1 MNHHTTTNAITA
13 PSSLLEELALKHFF
27 VQTLKTQNS
36 DRLDF
41 HDVSVWAMESALK
54 AAFEAGVQA
63 GAQAE
68 VEAALKK
75 KTKQA

>member
-1 MNHHTTTNAITA
+1 MNHHTTANAITA
-13 PSSLLEELALKHFF
+13 PSSLFEEIALKHFF

-41 HDVSVWAMESALK
+41 HDVSVWAIESALK

-63 GAQAE
+63 GAQAG

-75 KTKQA
+75 KTKKA

>member
-1 MNHHTTTNAITA
+1 MNHHTTDNAITA
-13 PSSLLEELALKHFF
+13 PSSLLEEIALKHFF

-63 GAQAE
+63 G

-75 KTKQA
+75 KTKKA

>member
-1 MNHHTTTNAITA
+1 MNHHTTANAITA
-13 PSSLLEELALKHFF
+13 PSSLLEQIALKHFF
-27 VQTLKTQNS
+27 VETLQTQNRDS
-36 DRLDF
+36 LDF
-41 HDVSVWAMESALK
+41 HDVSVWAIESALK

-75 KTKQA
+75 KTKKA

>member
-1 MNHHTTTNAITA
+1 MNHHTTANAITA
-13 PSSLLEELALKHFF
+13 PSSLLEEIALKHFF
-27 VQTLKTQNS
+27 VQTLQTQNS

-41 HDVSVWAMESALK
+41 HDVSVWAMDSALK

-75 KTKQA
+75 KTKKA

>member
-1 MNHHTTTNAITA
+1 MNHHTTAHAITA
-13 PSSLLEELALKHFF
+13 PSSLLEEIALKHFF

-63 GAQAE
+63 G
-68 VEAALKK
+68 VGAALKK
-75 KTKQA
+75 KTKKA

>member
-1 MNHHTTTNAITA
+1 MNHHTTANAITA
-13 PSSLLEELALKHFF
+13 PSSLLEQIALKHFF

-63 GAQAE
+63 G

-75 KTKQA
+75 KTKKA

>member
-1 MNHHTTTNAITA
+1 MNHHTTASAITA
-13 PSSLLEELALKHFF
+13 PSSLLEEIALKHFF

-41 HDVSVWAMESALK
+41 HDVSVWAIESALK

-63 GAQAE
+63 G
-68 VEAALKK
+68 VVAALKK
-75 KTKQA
+75 KTKKA

>member
-1 MNHHTTTNAITA
+1 MNHQTTANAITA
-13 PSSLLEELALKHFF
+13 PSSLLEEIALKHFF

-63 GAQAE
+63 G

-75 KTKQA
+75 KTKKA

>member
-1 MNHHTTTNAITA
+1 MNHHTTANGITA
-13 PSSLLEELALKHFF
+13 PSSLLEEIALKHFF

-63 GAQAE
+63 G

-75 KTKQA
+75 KTKKA

>member
-1 MNHHTTTNAITA
+1 MNHHTTAHAITA
-13 PSSLLEELALKHFF
+13 PSSLLEEIALKHFF

-41 HDVSVWAMESALK
+41 YDVSVWAIESALK

-63 GAQAE
+63 G

-75 KTKQA
+75 RTKKA

>member
-36 DRLDF
+36 DSLDF

>member
-1 MNHHTTTNAITA
+1 MNHNTTANAITA
-13 PSSLLEELALKHFF
+13 PSSLLEEIALKHFF

-41 HDVSVWAMESALK
+41 HDVSVWAIESALK

-63 GAQAE
+63 G
-68 VEAALKK
+68 VVAALKK
-75 KTKQA
+75 KTKKA

>member
-1 MNHHTTTNAITA
+1 MNHHTTANAITA
-13 PSSLLEELALKHFF
+13 PSSLLEEIALKHFF

-54 AAFEAGVQA
+54 TAFEAGVQA
-63 GAQAE
+63 G
-68 VEAALKK
+68 VEAALKM
-75 KTKQA
+75 KTKKA

>member
-1 MNHHTTTNAITA
+1 MNHHTTANAITA
-13 PSSLLEELALKHFF
+13 PSSLLEEIALKHFF
-27 VQTLKTQNS
+27 VQTLQTQNS

-41 HDVSVWAMESALK
+41 HDVSVWAMDSALK

-63 GAQAE
+63 G

-75 KTKQA
+75 KTKKA

>member
-1 MNHHTTTNAITA
+1 MNHHTTANAITA
-13 PSSLLEELALKHFF
+13 PSSLLEEIALKHFF

-63 GAQAE
+63 G

-75 KTKQA
+75 KTKKA

>member
-1 MNHHTTTNAITA
+1 MNHHNTANAITV
-13 PSSLLEELALKHFF
+13 PSSLLEEIALKHFF

-41 HDVSVWAMESALK
+41 HDVSVWAIESALK

-63 GAQAE
+63 GALDG

-75 KTKQA
+75 KTKKA

>member
-1 MNHHTTTNAITA
+1 MNHHTTANAITA
-13 PSSLLEELALKHFF
+13 PSSLLEEIALKHFF

-41 HDVSVWAMESALK
+41 HDVSVWAIESALK

-63 GAQAE
+63 G
-68 VEAALKK
+68 VVAALKK
-75 KTKQA
+75 KTKKA

>member
-1 MNHHTTTNAITA
+1 MNHHTTANAITA
-13 PSSLLEELALKHFF
+13 PSSLLEEIALKHFF
-27 VQTLKTQNS
+27 VQTLQTQNS

-41 HDVSVWAMESALK
+41 HDVSVWAMDSALK

-63 GAQAE
+63 G

>member
-1 MNHHTTTNAITA
+1 MNHHTTAKAITA
-13 PSSLLEELALKHFF
+13 PSSLLEEIALKHFF

-41 HDVSVWAMESALK
+41 HDVSVWAMESALRV
-54 AAFEAGVQA
+54 AFEAGVQA

-75 KTKQA
+75 